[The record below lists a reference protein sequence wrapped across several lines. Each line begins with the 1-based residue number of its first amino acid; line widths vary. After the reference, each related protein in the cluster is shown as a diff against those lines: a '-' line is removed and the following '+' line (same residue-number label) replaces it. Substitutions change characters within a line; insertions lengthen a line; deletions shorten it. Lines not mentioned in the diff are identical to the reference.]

1 MVQSKATNVKDYLAE
16 LPEDRR
22 AAIQAVR
29 EVILKNLDTDFEE
42 GITYGMIGYYVPH
55 SLYPPGYHCDPRQP
69 LPFANLASQKN
80 HMALYLMCVYG
91 DQAQRKRFEADW
103 KKAGKKLD
111 MGKSCVRF
119 KKVDDLALDVIG
131 ETIRRVSARKYIE
144 ICERAVTS
152 RQKAPAKKPAAV
164 RKAAKAPKSTK
175 KSAPKR
181 SPRMA
186 KR

>member
-29 EVILKNLDTDFEE
+29 DVILKNLDTDFEE

-91 DQAQRKRFEADW
+91 DQDQRKRFEADW

-119 KKVDDLALDVIG
+119 KKLDDLALGVIG
-131 ETIRRVSARKYIE
+131 ETIRRVTARKFIE
-144 ICERAVTS
+144 ICEQALSS
-152 RQKAPAKKPAAV
+152 RQKAPAKKAATA
-164 RKAAKAPKSTK
+164 RKAAKPARSKKSTA
-175 KSAPKR
+175 KSSRAAAR
-181 SPRMA
+181 R
-186 KR
+186 